1 MCDDR
6 APKSCS
12 NERVF
17 TLTELE
23 FVDKIY
29 LKEYSTFIQKSL
41 REINKYLKKHNIKD
55 VDSII

>member
-1 MCDDR
+1 M
-6 APKSCS
+6 
-12 NERVF
+12 VF